1 MKKAL
6 GPVTL
11 AYPMPAFL
19 VAAYDEEGKANIMTA
34 AWGGICCSNPPCIAV
49 SLRPERWTHKA
60 IVARR
65 AFTVCVPSAAQA
77 AMVDFA
83 GMVSGARGD
92 KFSATGLTAVRSTVV
107 DAPYVDECPLV
118 LECELQATLELGS
131 HTQFVGRILNVGIET
146 DCLNESGQ
154 PDMYRIDPVS
164 IVNQVSPYCDCHAEN
179 DAAVVPDIG
188 MFASFDPVAL
198 DHACIDAVNAAPAI
212 STSVLGQ
219 CAHEHNDHFTD
230 IHPST
235 NWRSQIEHA
244 QKIGIGNM
252 DYELVTVK

>member
-49 SLRPERWTHKA
+49 SVRPERWTHKA
-60 IVARR
+60 IVARK

-83 GMVSGARGD
+83 GMVSGAKED
-92 KFSATGLTAVRSTVV
+92 KFSATGLTAVHSKVV
-107 DAPYVDECPLV
+107 DTPYVDECPLV

-146 DCLNESGQ
+146 DCLNEAASPTCTASIPCSTTAAKSSTAAWASRWARPFPWAASTACNIRTSAPSSGTALNT
-154 PDMYRIDPVS
+154 S
-164 IVNQVSPYCDCHAEN
+164 TLEN
-179 DAAVVPDIG
+179 RR
-188 MFASFDPVAL
+188 
-198 DHACIDAVNAAPAI
+198 
-212 STSVLGQ
+212 Q
-219 CAHEHNDHFTD
+219 
-230 IHPST
+230 
-235 NWRSQIEHA
+235 
-244 QKIGIGNM
+244 
-252 DYELVTVK
+252 

>member
-49 SLRPERWTHKA
+49 SVRPERWTHKA
-60 IVARR
+60 IVARK

-83 GMVSGARGD
+83 GMVSGARED
-92 KFSATGLTAVRSTVV
+92 KFSATGLTAVRSKVV

-131 HTQFVGRILNVGIET
+131 HTMFVGKIVG
-146 DCLNESGQ
+146 
-154 PDMYRIDPVS
+154 V
-164 IVNQVSPYCDCHAEN
+164 QVRD
-179 DAAVVPDIG
+179 DLFAADGSLHLEKAGLVTYTHG
-188 MFASFDPVAL
+188 TYQK
-198 DHACIDAVNAAPAI
+198 AAD
-212 STSVLGQ
+212 VLGFFGYSV
-219 CAHEHNDHFTD
+219 ARPEVLERRMK
-230 IHPST
+230 S
-235 NWRSQIEHA
+235 
-244 QKIGIGNM
+244 
-252 DYELVTVK
+252 YEANK

>member
-49 SLRPERWTHKA
+49 SVRPERWTHKA
-60 IVARR
+60 IVVRK

-83 GMVSGARGD
+83 GMVSGAKED
-92 KFSATGLTAVRSTVV
+92 KFSATGLTAVRSKVV

-146 DCLNESGQ
+146 DCLNENGQ
-154 PDMYRIDPVS
+154 PDMYRIDPLLYDGG
-164 IVNQVSPYCDCHAEN
+164 QKQYCRVGE
-179 DAAVVPDIG
+179 P
-188 MFASFDPVAL
+188 
-198 DHACIDAVNAAPAI
+198 
-212 STSVLGQ
+212 LGKAFSLGRQ
-219 CAHEHNDHFTD
+219 Y
-230 IHPST
+230 
-235 NWRSQIEHA
+235 
-244 QKIGIGNM
+244 G
-252 DYELVTVK
+252 L

>member
-49 SLRPERWTHKA
+49 SVRPERWTHKA
-60 IVARR
+60 IVARK

-83 GMVSGARGD
+83 GMVSGARED
-92 KFSATGLTAVRSTVV
+92 KFSATGLTAVRSKVV

-131 HTQFVGRILNVGIET
+131 HTQFVGRILNVGIES

-154 PDMYRIDPVS
+154 PDMYRIDPLLYDGG
-164 IVNQVSPYCDCHAEN
+164 QKQYCRVGEPLGTAFSL
-179 DAAVVPDIG
+179 G
-188 MFASFDPVAL
+188 RL
-198 DHACIDAVNAAPAI
+198 DG
-212 STSVLGQ
+212 L
-219 CAHEHNDHFTD
+219 
-230 IHPST
+230 
-235 NWRSQIEHA
+235 
-244 QKIGIGNM
+244 
-252 DYELVTVK
+252 

>member
-49 SLRPERWTHKA
+49 SVRPERWTHKA
-60 IVARR
+60 IVARK

-83 GMVSGARGD
+83 GMVSGARED
-92 KFSATGLTAVRSTVV
+92 KFSATGLTAVRSKVV
-107 DAPYVDECPLV
+107 DAPYVDECPLK
-118 LECELQATLELGS
+118 GW
-131 HTQFVGRILNVGIET
+131 FRIARGINNLGIES

-154 PDMYRIDPVS
+154 PDMYRIDPLLYDGG
-164 IVNQVSPYCDCHAEN
+164 QKQYCRVGE
-179 DAAVVPDIG
+179 P
-188 MFASFDPVAL
+188 
-198 DHACIDAVNAAPAI
+198 
-212 STSVLGQ
+212 LGKAFSLGRQ
-219 CAHEHNDHFTD
+219 Y
-230 IHPST
+230 
-235 NWRSQIEHA
+235 
-244 QKIGIGNM
+244 G
-252 DYELVTVK
+252 L

>member
-49 SLRPERWTHKA
+49 SVRPERWTHKA
-60 IVARR
+60 IVA
-65 AFTVCVPSAAQA
+65 
-77 AMVDFA
+77 
-83 GMVSGARGD
+83 GMVSGARED
-92 KFSATGLTAVRSTVV
+92 KFSATGLTAVRSKVV

-131 HTQFVGRILNVGIET
+131 HTQFVGRILNVGIES

-154 PDMYRIDPVS
+154 PDMYRIDPLLYDGG
-164 IVNQVSPYCDCHAEN
+164 QKQYCRVGE
-179 DAAVVPDIG
+179 P
-188 MFASFDPVAL
+188 
-198 DHACIDAVNAAPAI
+198 
-212 STSVLGQ
+212 LGKAFSLGRQ
-219 CAHEHNDHFTD
+219 Y
-230 IHPST
+230 
-235 NWRSQIEHA
+235 
-244 QKIGIGNM
+244 G
-252 DYELVTVK
+252 L

>member
-49 SLRPERWTHKA
+49 SVRPERWTHKA
-60 IVARR
+60 IVARK

-83 GMVSGARGD
+83 GMVSGARED
-92 KFSATGLTAVRSTVV
+92 KFSATGLTAVRSKVV

-131 HTQFVGRILNVGIET
+131 HTQFVGRILNVGIES

-154 PDMYRIDPVS
+154 PDMYRIDPLLYDGADVRMLQA
-164 IVNQVSPYCDCHAEN
+164 VLAAQGKTVADGMKTNGNTDCVKTWTLSSF
-179 DAAVVPDIG
+179 DSTT
-188 MFASFDPVAL
+188 FASVSYTHLTLPTI
-198 DHACIDAVNAAPAI
+198 C
-212 STSVLGQ
+212 SV
-219 CAHEHNDHFTD
+219 
-230 IHPST
+230 
-235 NWRSQIEHA
+235 
-244 QKIGIGNM
+244 
-252 DYELVTVK
+252 

>member
-49 SLRPERWTHKA
+49 SVRPERWTHKA
-60 IVARR
+60 IVARK

-83 GMVSGARGD
+83 GMVSGARED
-92 KFSATGLTAVRSTVV
+92 KFSVTGLTAVRSKVV

-131 HTQFVGRILNVGIET
+131 HTQFVGEILNV
-146 DCLNESGQ
+146 CLLEVCLEDGA
-154 PDMYRIDPVS
+154 PDIQKIDPLLYDGGQKRYHCVG
-164 IVNQVSPYCDCHAEN
+164 E
-179 DAAVVPDIG
+179 
-188 MFASFDPVAL
+188 PVGRAF
-198 DHACIDAVNAAPAI
+198 
-212 STSVLGQ
+212 SLGKR
-219 CAHEHNDHFTD
+219 FMG
-230 IHPST
+230 
-235 NWRSQIEHA
+235 R
-244 QKIGIGNM
+244 G
-252 DYELVTVK
+252 

>member
-65 AFTVCVPSAAQA
+65 GVHGVALGGPGRHGGLCGHGLRRQ
-77 AMVDFA
+77 
-83 GMVSGARGD
+83 GD

-154 PDMYRIDPVS
+154 PDMYRIDPLLCDGG
-164 IVNQVSPYCDCHAEN
+164 QKQYCRVGE
-179 DAAVVPDIG
+179 P
-188 MFASFDPVAL
+188 
-198 DHACIDAVNAAPAI
+198 
-212 STSVLGQ
+212 LGKAFSLGRQ
-219 CAHEHNDHFTD
+219 Y
-230 IHPST
+230 
-235 NWRSQIEHA
+235 
-244 QKIGIGNM
+244 G
-252 DYELVTVK
+252 L

>member
-92 KFSATGLTAVRSTVV
+92 KFSATGLTT
-107 DAPYVDECPLV
+107 V

-154 PDMYRIDPVS
+154 PDMYRIDPLLYDGG
-164 IVNQVSPYCDCHAEN
+164 QKQYCRVGE
-179 DAAVVPDIG
+179 P
-188 MFASFDPVAL
+188 
-198 DHACIDAVNAAPAI
+198 
-212 STSVLGQ
+212 LGKAFSLGRQ
-219 CAHEHNDHFTD
+219 Y
-230 IHPST
+230 
-235 NWRSQIEHA
+235 
-244 QKIGIGNM
+244 G
-252 DYELVTVK
+252 L

>member
-77 AMVDFA
+77 AWWTLRA
-83 GMVSGARGD
+83 WSP
-92 KFSATGLTAVRSTVV
+92 
-107 DAPYVDECPLV
+107 APGGTSSRP
-118 LECELQATLELGS
+118 
-131 HTQFVGRILNVGIET
+131 
-146 DCLNESGQ
+146 
-154 PDMYRIDPVS
+154 
-164 IVNQVSPYCDCHAEN
+164 
-179 DAAVVPDIG
+179 
-188 MFASFDPVAL
+188 
-198 DHACIDAVNAAPAI
+198 PA
-212 STSVLGQ
+212 
-219 CAHEHNDHFTD
+219 
-230 IHPST
+230 
-235 NWRSQIEHA
+235 
-244 QKIGIGNM
+244 
-252 DYELVTVK
+252 